1 MILNIILGILFC
13 VGLVYLMEKYVPL
26 KYNPTISVFLWVIIV
41 FLGYSLYKSIIG
53 PVEFN
58 KIKQVRYA
66 KVIKNLKDIRISELA
81 HQEIEGKFSGD
92 FDSLVQFIDTAK
104 FAIIQRRDTSYADVE
119 KNRAFGLDA
128 QNGGYYIEEIIVDT
142 LRFASVKDS
151 LFGDSDRYKT
161 MMFIPDVDN
170 KNMAEGAK
178 FELKA
183 GKFEKNDVFYSVFEA
198 SVAKR
203 LILSD
208 QDTDLIYQEEQLVS
222 VDGING
228 PTVRVG
234 TMNDI
239 DTGGNWPKLYDTPKK

>member
-1 MILNIILGILFC
+1 
-13 VGLVYLMEKYVPL
+13 MEKYIPL
-26 KYNPTISVFLWVIIV
+26 KFNPTISVFLWVVIL

-58 KIKQVRYA
+58 KVKQVRYA
-66 KVIKNLKDIRISELA
+66 KVIENLKDIRISELA
-81 HQEIEGKFSGD
+81 HQEIEGKFSGN
-92 FDSLVQFIDTAK
+92 FDSLVQFLDTAK

-128 QNGGYYIEEIIVDT
+128 QKGGYYKEEIIVDT

-161 MMFIPDVDN
+161 MMNIPLEI
-170 KNMAEGAK
+170 AEGAK
-178 FELKA
+178 FQLKA
-183 GKFEKNDVFYSVFEA
+183 GKYEKNDALYSVFEA

-239 DTGGNWPKLYDTPKK
+239 DTGGNWPKLYDSPKQ

>member
-1 MILNIILGILFC
+1 MILNIILGILVC
-13 VGLVYLMEKYVPL
+13 VGLIYLMEKYIPL
-26 KYNPTISVFLWVIIV
+26 KFNPTISVFLWVVIL

-58 KIKQVRYA
+58 KVKQVRYA
-66 KVIKNLKDIRISELA
+66 KVIENLKDIRISELA
-81 HQEIEGKFSGD
+81 HQEIEGKFSGN
-92 FDSLVQFIDTAK
+92 FDSLVQFLDTAK

-128 QNGGYYIEEIIVDT
+128 QKGGYYKEEIIVDT

-161 MMFIPDVDN
+161 MMNIPLEI
-170 KNMAEGAK
+170 AEGAK
-178 FELKA
+178 FQLKA
-183 GKFEKNDVFYSVFEA
+183 GKYEKNDVFYSVFEA

-239 DTGGNWPKLYDTPKK
+239 DTGGNWPKLYDSPKQ

>member
-1 MILNIILGILFC
+1 
-13 VGLVYLMEKYVPL
+13 MEKYIPL
-26 KYNPTISVFLWVIIV
+26 KFNPTISIFLWVVIL

-58 KIKQVRYA
+58 KVKQVRYA
-66 KVIKNLKDIRISELA
+66 KVIENLKDIRIAELA
-81 HQEIEGKFSGD
+81 HQEIEGKFSGN
-92 FDSLVQFIDTAK
+92 FDSLVQFLDTAK

-128 QNGGYYIEEIIVDT
+128 QKGGYYKEEIIVDT

-161 MMFIPDVDN
+161 MMNIPLEI
-170 KNMAEGAK
+170 AEGAK
-178 FELKA
+178 FQLKA
-183 GKFEKNDVFYSVFEA
+183 GKYEKNDVLYSVFEA

-239 DTGGNWPKLYDTPKK
+239 DTGGNWPKLYDSPKQ

>member
-1 MILNIILGILFC
+1 MILNIILGILVC
-13 VGLVYLMEKYVPL
+13 VGLIYLMEKYIPL
-26 KYNPTISVFLWVIIV
+26 KFNPTISIFLWVVILS
-41 FLGYSLYKSIIG
+41 LGYSLYKSIIG

-58 KIKQVRYA
+58 KVKQVRYA
-66 KVIKNLKDIRISELA
+66 KVIENLKDIRIAELA
-81 HQEIEGKFSGD
+81 HQEIEGKFSGN
-92 FDSLVQFIDTAK
+92 FDSLVQFLDTAK

-128 QNGGYYIEEIIVDT
+128 QKGGYYKEEIIVDT

-161 MMFIPDVDN
+161 MMNIPLEI
-170 KNMAEGAK
+170 AEGAK
-178 FELKA
+178 FQLKA
-183 GKFEKNDVFYSVFEA
+183 GKYEKNDALYSVFEA

-222 VDGING
+222 VNGING

-239 DTGGNWPKLYDTPKK
+239 DTGGNWPKLYDSPKQ

>member
-1 MILNIILGILFC
+1 MILNIILGILVC
-13 VGLVYLMEKYVPL
+13 VGLIYLMEKYIPL
-26 KYNPTISVFLWVIIV
+26 KFNPTISIFLWVVIL

-58 KIKQVRYA
+58 KVKQVRYA
-66 KVIKNLKDIRISELA
+66 KVIVNLKDIRIAELA
-81 HQEIEGKFSGD
+81 HQEIEGKFSGN
-92 FDSLVQFIDTAK
+92 FDSLVQFLDTAK

-128 QNGGYYIEEIIVDT
+128 QKGGYYKEEIIVDT

-161 MMFIPDVDN
+161 MMNIPLEI
-170 KNMAEGAK
+170 AEGAK
-178 FELKA
+178 FQLKA
-183 GKFEKNDVFYSVFEA
+183 GKYEKNDVLYSVFEA

-239 DTGGNWPKLYDTPKK
+239 DTGGTWPKLYDSPKQ

>member
-1 MILNIILGILFC
+1 MILNIILGILVC
-13 VGLVYLMEKYVPL
+13 VGLIYLMEKYIPL
-26 KYNPTISVFLWVIIV
+26 KFNPTISIFLWVVIL

-58 KIKQVRYA
+58 KVKQVRYA
-66 KVIKNLKDIRISELA
+66 KVIENLKDIRISELA
-81 HQEIEGKFSGD
+81 HQEIEGKFSGN
-92 FDSLVQFIDTAK
+92 FDSLVQFLDTAK
-104 FAIIQRRDTSYADVE
+104 FAIIQRRDTSYADVD

-128 QNGGYYIEEIIVDT
+128 QKGGYYKEEIIVDT

-161 MMFIPDVDN
+161 MMNIPLEI
-170 KNMAEGAK
+170 AEGAK
-178 FELKA
+178 FQLKA
-183 GKFEKNDVFYSVFEA
+183 GKYEKNDVLYSVFEA

-239 DTGGNWPKLYDTPKK
+239 DTGGNWPKLYDSPKQ

>member
-1 MILNIILGILFC
+1 MILNIILGILVC
-13 VGLVYLMEKYVPL
+13 VGLIYLMEKYIPL
-26 KYNPTISVFLWVIIV
+26 KFNPTISIFLWVVIL

-58 KIKQVRYA
+58 KVKQVRYA
-66 KVIKNLKDIRISELA
+66 KVIENLKDIRISELA
-81 HQEIEGKFSGD
+81 HQEIEGKFSGN
-92 FDSLVQFIDTAK
+92 FDSLVQFLDTAK

-128 QNGGYYIEEIIVDT
+128 QEGGYYKEEIIVDT

-161 MMFIPDVDN
+161 MMNIPLEI
-170 KNMAEGAK
+170 AEGAK
-178 FELKA
+178 FQLKA
-183 GKFEKNDVFYSVFEA
+183 GKYEKNDALYSVFEA

-239 DTGGNWPKLYDTPKK
+239 DTGGNWPKLYDSPKQ

>member
-1 MILNIILGILFC
+1 MILNIILGILVC
-13 VGLVYLMEKYVPL
+13 VGLIYLMEKYIPL
-26 KYNPTISVFLWVIIV
+26 KFNPTISIFLWVVIL

-58 KIKQVRYA
+58 KVKQVRYA
-66 KVIKNLKDIRISELA
+66 KVIENLKDIRISELA
-81 HQEIEGKFSGD
+81 HQEIEGKFSGN
-92 FDSLVQFIDTAK
+92 FDSLVQFLDTAK

-128 QNGGYYIEEIIVDT
+128 QKGGYYKEEIIVDT

-161 MMFIPDVDN
+161 MMNIPLEI
-170 KNMAEGAK
+170 AEGAK
-178 FELKA
+178 FQLKA
-183 GKFEKNDVFYSVFEA
+183 GKYEKNDVLYSVFEA

-239 DTGGNWPKLYDTPKK
+239 DTGGNWPKLYDSPKQ

>member
-1 MILNIILGILFC
+1 
-13 VGLVYLMEKYVPL
+13 MEKYIPL
-26 KYNPTISVFLWVIIV
+26 KFNPTISVFLWVVIL

-58 KIKQVRYA
+58 KVKQVRYA
-66 KVIKNLKDIRISELA
+66 KVIENLKDIRISELA
-81 HQEIEGKFSGD
+81 HQEIEGKFSGN
-92 FDSLVQFIDTAK
+92 FDSLVQFLDTAK

-128 QNGGYYIEEIIVDT
+128 QKGGYYKEEIIVDT

-161 MMFIPDVDN
+161 MMNIPLEI
-170 KNMAEGAK
+170 AEGAK
-178 FELKA
+178 FQLKA
-183 GKFEKNDVFYSVFEA
+183 GKYEKNDVFYSVFEA
-198 SVAKR
+198 SVGKR

-239 DTGGNWPKLYDTPKK
+239 DTGGNWPKLYDSPKQ

>member
-1 MILNIILGILFC
+1 MILNIILGILVC
-13 VGLVYLMEKYVPL
+13 VGLVYLMEKYIPL
-26 KYNPTISVFLWVIIV
+26 KFNPTISIFLWVVIL

-58 KIKQVRYA
+58 KVKQVRYA
-66 KVIKNLKDIRISELA
+66 KVIENLKDIRISELA
-81 HQEIEGKFSGD
+81 HQEIEGKFSGN
-92 FDSLVQFIDTAK
+92 FDSLVQFLDTAK

-128 QNGGYYIEEIIVDT
+128 QKGGYYKEEIIVDT

-161 MMFIPDVDN
+161 MMNIPLEI
-170 KNMAEGAK
+170 AEGAK
-178 FELKA
+178 FQLKA
-183 GKFEKNDVFYSVFEA
+183 GKYEKNDVLYSVFEA

-239 DTGGNWPKLYDTPKK
+239 DTGGNWPKLYDSPKQ

>member
-1 MILNIILGILFC
+1 MILNIILGILVC
-13 VGLVYLMEKYVPL
+13 VGLIYLMEKYIPL
-26 KYNPTISVFLWVIIV
+26 RFNPTISIFLWVVIL

-58 KIKQVRYA
+58 KVKQVRYA
-66 KVIKNLKDIRISELA
+66 KVIENLKDIRIAELA
-81 HQEIEGKFSGD
+81 HQEIEGKFSGN
-92 FDSLVQFIDTAK
+92 FDSLVQFLDTAK

-128 QNGGYYIEEIIVDT
+128 QKGGYYKEEIIVDT

-161 MMFIPDVDN
+161 MMNIPLEI
-170 KNMAEGAK
+170 AEGAK
-178 FELKA
+178 FQLKA
-183 GKFEKNDVFYSVFEA
+183 GKYEKNDVLYSVFEA

-239 DTGGNWPKLYDTPKK
+239 DTGGNWPKLYDSPKQ

>member
-1 MILNIILGILFC
+1 MILNIILGILVC
-13 VGLVYLMEKYVPL
+13 VGLIYLMEKYIPL
-26 KYNPTISVFLWVIIV
+26 KFNPTISIFLWVVIL

-58 KIKQVRYA
+58 KVKQVRYA
-66 KVIKNLKDIRISELA
+66 KVIVNLKDIRIAELA
-81 HQEIEGKFSGD
+81 HQEIEGKFSGN
-92 FDSLVQFIDTAK
+92 FDSLVQFLDTAK

-128 QNGGYYIEEIIVDT
+128 QKGGYYKEEIIVDT

-161 MMFIPDVDN
+161 MMNIPLEI
-170 KNMAEGAK
+170 AEGAK
-178 FELKA
+178 FQLKA
-183 GKFEKNDVFYSVFEA
+183 GKYEKNDVLYSVFEA

-208 QDTDLIYQEEQLVS
+208 QDTDLMYQEEQLVS

-239 DTGGNWPKLYDTPKK
+239 DTGGNWPKLYDSPKQ

>member
-1 MILNIILGILFC
+1 MILNIILGILVC
-13 VGLVYLMEKYVPL
+13 VGLIYLMEKYIPL
-26 KYNPTISVFLWVIIV
+26 KFNPTISIFLWVVIL

-58 KIKQVRYA
+58 KVKQVRYA
-66 KVIKNLKDIRISELA
+66 KVIVNLKDIRIAELA
-81 HQEIEGKFSGD
+81 HQEIEGKFSGN
-92 FDSLVQFIDTAK
+92 FDSLVQFLDTAK

-128 QNGGYYIEEIIVDT
+128 QKGGYYKEEIIVDT

-161 MMFIPDVDN
+161 MMNIPLEI
-170 KNMAEGAK
+170 AEGAK
-178 FELKA
+178 FQLKA
-183 GKFEKNDVFYSVFEA
+183 GKYEKNDVLYSVFEA

-239 DTGGNWPKLYDTPKK
+239 DTGGNWPKLYDSPKQ

>member
-1 MILNIILGILFC
+1 MILNIILGILVC
-13 VGLVYLMEKYVPL
+13 VGLIYLMEKYIPL
-26 KYNPTISVFLWVIIV
+26 KFNPTISIFLWVVIL

-58 KIKQVRYA
+58 KVKQVRYA
-66 KVIKNLKDIRISELA
+66 KVIENLKDIRISELA
-81 HQEIEGKFSGD
+81 HQEIEGKFSGN
-92 FDSLVQFIDTAK
+92 FDSLVQFLDTAK

-128 QNGGYYIEEIIVDT
+128 QKGGYYKEEIIVDT

-161 MMFIPDVDN
+161 MMNIPLEI
-170 KNMAEGAK
+170 AEGAK
-178 FELKA
+178 FQLKA
-183 GKFEKNDVFYSVFEA
+183 GKYEKNDVFYSVFEA

-239 DTGGNWPKLYDTPKK
+239 DTGGNWPKLYDSPKQ

>member
-1 MILNIILGILFC
+1 MILNIILGILVC
-13 VGLVYLMEKYVPL
+13 VGLIYLMEKYIPL
-26 KYNPTISVFLWVIIV
+26 KFNPTISIFLWVVIL

-58 KIKQVRYA
+58 KVKQVRYA
-66 KVIKNLKDIRISELA
+66 KVIENLKDIRISELA

-128 QNGGYYIEEIIVDT
+128 QKGGYYKEEIIVDT

-161 MMFIPDVDN
+161 MMNIPLEI
-170 KNMAEGAK
+170 AEGAI

-183 GKFEKNDVFYSVFEA
+183 GKYEKNDVLYSVFEA

-234 TMNDI
+234 SMNDI
-239 DTGGNWPKLYDTPKK
+239 DTGGNWPKLYDSPKQ

>member
-1 MILNIILGILFC
+1 MILNIILGILVC
-13 VGLVYLMEKYVPL
+13 VGLIYLMEKYIPL
-26 KYNPTISVFLWVIIV
+26 KFNPTISVFLWVVIL

-58 KIKQVRYA
+58 KVKQVRYA
-66 KVIKNLKDIRISELA
+66 KVIENLKDIRISELA
-81 HQEIEGKFSGD
+81 HQEIEGKFSGN
-92 FDSLVQFIDTAK
+92 FDSLVQFLDTAK

-128 QNGGYYIEEIIVDT
+128 QKGGYYKEEIIVDT

-161 MMFIPDVDN
+161 MMNIPLEI
-170 KNMAEGAK
+170 AEGAK
-178 FELKA
+178 FQLKA
-183 GKFEKNDVFYSVFEA
+183 GKYEKNDVFYSVFEA

-239 DTGGNWPKLYDTPKK
+239 DTGGNWPKL

>member
-1 MILNIILGILFC
+1 MILNIILGILVC
-13 VGLVYLMEKYVPL
+13 VGLIYLMEKYIPL
-26 KYNPTISVFLWVIIV
+26 KFNPTISIFLWVVIL
-41 FLGYSLYKSIIG
+41 FLGYKLHKSFNG

-58 KIKQVRYA
+58 KVKQVRYA
-66 KVIKNLKDIRISELA
+66 KVIENLKDIRISELA
-81 HQEIEGKFSGD
+81 HQEIEGKFSGN
-92 FDSLVQFIDTAK
+92 FDSLVQFLDTAK

-128 QNGGYYIEEIIVDT
+128 QKGGYYKEEIIVDT

-161 MMFIPDVDN
+161 MMNIPLEI
-170 KNMAEGAK
+170 AEGAK
-178 FELKA
+178 FQLKA
-183 GKFEKNDVFYSVFEA
+183 GKYEKNDALYSVFEA

-234 TMNDI
+234 SMNDI
-239 DTGGNWPKLYDTPKK
+239 DTGGNWPKLYDSPKQ

>member
-1 MILNIILGILFC
+1 MILNIILGILVC
-13 VGLVYLMEKYVPL
+13 VGLIYLMEKYIPL
-26 KYNPTISVFLWVIIV
+26 KFNPTISIFLWVVIL

-58 KIKQVRYA
+58 KVKQVRYA
-66 KVIKNLKDIRISELA
+66 KVIENLKDIRISELA
-81 HQEIEGKFSGD
+81 HQEIEGKFSGN
-92 FDSLVQFIDTAK
+92 FDSLVQFLDTAK

-128 QNGGYYIEEIIVDT
+128 QKGGYYKEEIIVDT

-161 MMFIPDVDN
+161 MMNIPLEI
-170 KNMAEGAK
+170 AEGAK
-178 FELKA
+178 FQLKA
-183 GKFEKNDVFYSVFEA
+183 GKYEKNDVFYSVFEA

-234 TMNDI
+234 SMNDI
-239 DTGGNWPKLYDTPKK
+239 DTGGNWPKLYDSPKQ

>member
-1 MILNIILGILFC
+1 MILNIILGILVC
-13 VGLVYLMEKYVPL
+13 VGLIYLMEKYIPL
-26 KYNPTISVFLWVIIV
+26 KFNPTISIFLWVVIL
-41 FLGYSLYKSIIG
+41 FLGYGLYKSIIG

-58 KIKQVRYA
+58 KVKQVRYA
-66 KVIKNLKDIRISELA
+66 KVIENLKDIRISELA
-81 HQEIEGKFSGD
+81 HQEIEGKFSGN
-92 FDSLVQFIDTAK
+92 FDSLVQFLDTAK

-128 QNGGYYIEEIIVDT
+128 QKGGYYKEEIIVDT

-161 MMFIPDVDN
+161 MMNIPLEI
-170 KNMAEGAK
+170 AEGAI

-183 GKFEKNDVFYSVFEA
+183 GKYEKNDVLYSVFEA

-234 TMNDI
+234 SMNDI
-239 DTGGNWPKLYDTPKK
+239 DTGGNWPKLYDSPKQ

>member
-1 MILNIILGILFC
+1 MILNIILGILVC
-13 VGLVYLMEKYVPL
+13 VGLIYLMEKYIPL
-26 KYNPTISVFLWVIIV
+26 KFNPTISIFLWVVILS
-41 FLGYSLYKSIIG
+41 LGYSLYKSIIG

-58 KIKQVRYA
+58 KVKQVRYA
-66 KVIKNLKDIRISELA
+66 KVIENLKDIRISELA
-81 HQEIEGKFSGD
+81 HQEIEGKFSGN
-92 FDSLVQFIDTAK
+92 FDSLVQFLDTAK

-128 QNGGYYIEEIIVDT
+128 QKGGYYKEEIIVDT

-161 MMFIPDVDN
+161 MMNIPLEI
-170 KNMAEGAK
+170 AEGAK
-178 FELKA
+178 FQLKA
-183 GKFEKNDVFYSVFEA
+183 GKYEKNDVLYSVFEA

>member
-1 MILNIILGILFC
+1 MILNIIFGILVC
-13 VGLVYLMEKYVPL
+13 VGLIYLMEKYIPL
-26 KYNPTISVFLWVIIV
+26 KFNPTISIFLWVVIL

-58 KIKQVRYA
+58 KVKQVRYA
-66 KVIKNLKDIRISELA
+66 KVIESLKDIRISELA

-128 QNGGYYIEEIIVDT
+128 QKGGYYKEEIIVDT

-161 MMFIPDVDN
+161 MMNIPLEI
-170 KNMAEGAK
+170 AEGAI

-183 GKFEKNDVFYSVFEA
+183 GKYEKNDVLYSVFEA

-234 TMNDI
+234 SMNDI
-239 DTGGNWPKLYDTPKK
+239 DTGGNWPKLYDSPKQ

>member
-1 MILNIILGILFC
+1 MILNIILGILVC
-13 VGLVYLMEKYVPL
+13 VGLIYLMEKYIPL
-26 KYNPTISVFLWVIIV
+26 KFNPTISVFLWVVIL

-58 KIKQVRYA
+58 KVKQVRYA
-66 KVIKNLKDIRISELA
+66 KVIENLKDIRISELA
-81 HQEIEGKFSGD
+81 HQEIEGKFSGN
-92 FDSLVQFIDTAK
+92 FDSLVQFLDTAK

-128 QNGGYYIEEIIVDT
+128 QKGGYYKEEIIVDT

-161 MMFIPDVDN
+161 MMNIPLEI
-170 KNMAEGAK
+170 AEGAK
-178 FELKA
+178 FQLKA
-183 GKFEKNDVFYSVFEA
+183 GKYEKNDVFYSVFEA
-198 SVAKR
+198 SVGKR

-239 DTGGNWPKLYDTPKK
+239 DTGGNWPKLYDSPKQ

>member
-1 MILNIILGILFC
+1 MILNIILGILVC
-13 VGLVYLMEKYVPL
+13 VGLIYLMEKYIPL
-26 KYNPTISVFLWVIIV
+26 KFNPTISIFLCVVIL

-58 KIKQVRYA
+58 KVKQVRYA
-66 KVIKNLKDIRISELA
+66 KVIENLKDIRIAELA
-81 HQEIEGKFSGD
+81 HQEIEGKFSGN
-92 FDSLVQFIDTAK
+92 FDSLVQFLDTAK

-128 QNGGYYIEEIIVDT
+128 QKGGYYKEEIIVDT

-161 MMFIPDVDN
+161 MMNIPLEI
-170 KNMAEGAK
+170 AEGAK
-178 FELKA
+178 FQLKA
-183 GKFEKNDVFYSVFEA
+183 GKYEKNDVLYSVFEA

-239 DTGGNWPKLYDTPKK
+239 DTGGNWPKLYDSPKQ

>member
-1 MILNIILGILFC
+1 MILNIILGILVC
-13 VGLVYLMEKYVPL
+13 VGLIYLMEKYIPL
-26 KYNPTISVFLWVIIV
+26 KFNPTISIFLWVVIL

-58 KIKQVRYA
+58 KVKQVRYA
-66 KVIKNLKDIRISELA
+66 KVIENLKDIRISELA
-81 HQEIEGKFSGD
+81 HQEIEGKFSGN
-92 FDSLVQFIDTAK
+92 FDSLVQFLDTAK

-128 QNGGYYIEEIIVDT
+128 QKGGYYKEEIIVDT

-161 MMFIPDVDN
+161 MMNIPLEI
-170 KNMAEGAK
+170 AEGAK
-178 FELKA
+178 FQLKA
-183 GKFEKNDVFYSVFEA
+183 GKYEKNDALYSVFEA

>member
-1 MILNIILGILFC
+1 MILNIILGILVC
-13 VGLVYLMEKYVPL
+13 VGLIYLMEKYIPL
-26 KYNPTISVFLWVIIV
+26 KFNPTISIFLWVVIL

-58 KIKQVRYA
+58 KVKQVRYA
-66 KVIKNLKDIRISELA
+66 KVIENLKDIRISELA
-81 HQEIEGKFSGD
+81 HQEIEGKFSGN
-92 FDSLVQFIDTAK
+92 FDSLVKFLDTAK

-128 QNGGYYIEEIIVDT
+128 QKGGYYKEEIIVDT

-161 MMFIPDVDN
+161 MMNIPLEI
-170 KNMAEGAK
+170 AEGAK
-178 FELKA
+178 FQLKA
-183 GKFEKNDVFYSVFEA
+183 GKYEKNDVFYSVFEA

-239 DTGGNWPKLYDTPKK
+239 DTGGNWPKLYDSPKQ

>member
-1 MILNIILGILFC
+1 MIVNIILGILVC
-13 VGLVYLMEKYVPL
+13 VGLIYLMEKYIPL
-26 KYNPTISVFLWVIIV
+26 KFNPTISVFLWVVIL

-58 KIKQVRYA
+58 KVKQVRYA
-66 KVIKNLKDIRISELA
+66 KVIENLKDIRISELA
-81 HQEIEGKFSGD
+81 HQEIEGKFSGN
-92 FDSLVQFIDTAK
+92 FDSLVQFLDTAK

-128 QNGGYYIEEIIVDT
+128 QKGGYYKEEIIVDT

-161 MMFIPDVDN
+161 MMNIPLEI
-170 KNMAEGAK
+170 AEGAK
-178 FELKA
+178 FQLKA
-183 GKFEKNDVFYSVFEA
+183 GKYEKNDVFYSVFEA

-239 DTGGNWPKLYDTPKK
+239 DTGGNWPKLYDSPKQ

>member
-1 MILNIILGILFC
+1 M
-13 VGLVYLMEKYVPL
+13 
-26 KYNPTISVFLWVIIV
+26 
-41 FLGYSLYKSIIG
+41 
-53 PVEFN
+53 
-58 KIKQVRYA
+58 
-66 KVIKNLKDIRISELA
+66 
-81 HQEIEGKFSGD
+81 
-92 FDSLVQFIDTAK
+92 
-104 FAIIQRRDTSYADVE
+104 E

-128 QNGGYYIEEIIVDT
+128 QKGGYYKEEIIVDT

-161 MMFIPDVDN
+161 MMNIPLEI
-170 KNMAEGAK
+170 AEGAK
-178 FELKA
+178 FQLKA
-183 GKFEKNDVFYSVFEA
+183 GKYEKNDALYSVFEA

-239 DTGGNWPKLYDTPKK
+239 DTCGNWPKLYDSPKQ

>member
-1 MILNIILGILFC
+1 MILNIILGILVC
-13 VGLVYLMEKYVPL
+13 VGLIYLMEKYIPL
-26 KYNPTISVFLWVIIV
+26 KFNPTISIFLWVVIL
-41 FLGYSLYKSIIG
+41 FLGYGLYKSIIG

-58 KIKQVRYA
+58 KVKQVRYA
-66 KVIKNLKDIRISELA
+66 KVIENLKDIRIAELA
-81 HQEIEGKFSGD
+81 HQEIEGKFSGN
-92 FDSLVQFIDTAK
+92 FDSLVQFLDTAK

-128 QNGGYYIEEIIVDT
+128 QKGGYYKEEIIVDT

-161 MMFIPDVDN
+161 MMNIPLEI
-170 KNMAEGAK
+170 AEGAK
-178 FELKA
+178 FQLKA
-183 GKFEKNDVFYSVFEA
+183 GKYEKNDVLYSVFEA

-239 DTGGNWPKLYDTPKK
+239 DTGGNWPKLYDSPKQ

>member
-1 MILNIILGILFC
+1 
-13 VGLVYLMEKYVPL
+13 MEKYIPL
-26 KYNPTISVFLWVIIV
+26 KFNPTISVFLWVVIL

-58 KIKQVRYA
+58 KVKQVRYA
-66 KVIKNLKDIRISELA
+66 KVIENLKDIRIAELA
-81 HQEIEGKFSGD
+81 HQEIEGKFSGN
-92 FDSLVQFIDTAK
+92 FDSLVQFLDTAK

-128 QNGGYYIEEIIVDT
+128 QKGGYYKEEIIVDT

-161 MMFIPDVDN
+161 MMNIPLEI
-170 KNMAEGAK
+170 AEGAK
-178 FELKA
+178 FQLKA
-183 GKFEKNDVFYSVFEA
+183 GKYEKNDVFYSVFEA

-239 DTGGNWPKLYDTPKK
+239 DTGGNWPKLYDSPKQ

>member
-1 MILNIILGILFC
+1 MILNIILGILVC
-13 VGLVYLMEKYVPL
+13 VGLIYLMEKYIPL
-26 KYNPTISVFLWVIIV
+26 KFNPTISIFLWVVIL

-58 KIKQVRYA
+58 KVKQVRYA
-66 KVIKNLKDIRISELA
+66 KVIENLKDIRIAELA
-81 HQEIEGKFSGD
+81 HQEIEGKFSGN
-92 FDSLVQFIDTAK
+92 FDSLVQFLDTAK

-128 QNGGYYIEEIIVDT
+128 QKGGYYKEEIIVDT

-161 MMFIPDVDN
+161 MMNIPLEI
-170 KNMAEGAK
+170 AEGAK
-178 FELKA
+178 FQLKA
-183 GKFEKNDVFYSVFEA
+183 GKYEKNDVLYSVFEA

-239 DTGGNWPKLYDTPKK
+239 DTGGNWPKLYDSPKK

>member
-1 MILNIILGILFC
+1 MILNIILGILVC
-13 VGLVYLMEKYVPL
+13 VGLIYLMEKYIPL
-26 KYNPTISVFLWVIIV
+26 KFNPTISIFLWVVIL

-58 KIKQVRYA
+58 KVKQVRYA
-66 KVIKNLKDIRISELA
+66 KVIENLKDIRISELA
-81 HQEIEGKFSGD
+81 HQEIEGKFSGN
-92 FDSLVQFIDTAK
+92 FDSLVQFLDTAK

-128 QNGGYYIEEIIVDT
+128 QKGGYYKEEIIVDT

-161 MMFIPDVDN
+161 MMNIPLEI
-170 KNMAEGAK
+170 AEGAK
-178 FELKA
+178 FQLKA
-183 GKFEKNDVFYSVFEA
+183 GKYEKNDVFYSVFEA

-228 PTVRVG
+228 PTVRGG
-234 TMNDI
+234 TLNDI
-239 DTGGNWPKLYDTPKK
+239 DTGGNWPKLYDSPKQ

>member
-1 MILNIILGILFC
+1 MILNIILGILVC
-13 VGLVYLMEKYVPL
+13 VGLIYLMEKYIPL
-26 KYNPTISVFLWVIIV
+26 KFNPTISVFLWVVIL

-58 KIKQVRYA
+58 KVKQVRYA
-66 KVIKNLKDIRISELA
+66 KVIENLKDIRISELA
-81 HQEIEGKFSGD
+81 HQEIEGKFSGN
-92 FDSLVQFIDTAK
+92 FDSLVQFLDTAN

-128 QNGGYYIEEIIVDT
+128 QKGGYYKEEIIVDT

-161 MMFIPDVDN
+161 MMNIPLEI
-170 KNMAEGAK
+170 AEGAK
-178 FELKA
+178 FQLKA
-183 GKFEKNDVFYSVFEA
+183 GKYEKNDVFYSVFEA

-239 DTGGNWPKLYDTPKK
+239 DTGGNWPKLYDSPKQ

>member
-1 MILNIILGILFC
+1 MILNIILGILVC
-13 VGLVYLMEKYVPL
+13 VGLIYLMEKYIPL
-26 KYNPTISVFLWVIIV
+26 KFNPTISVFLWVVIL

-58 KIKQVRYA
+58 KVKQVRYA
-66 KVIKNLKDIRISELA
+66 KVIENLKDIRISELA
-81 HQEIEGKFSGD
+81 HQEIEGKFSGN
-92 FDSLVQFIDTAK
+92 FDSLVQFLDTAK

-128 QNGGYYIEEIIVDT
+128 QKGGYYKEEIIVDT

-161 MMFIPDVDN
+161 MMHIPLEI
-170 KNMAEGAK
+170 AEGAK
-178 FELKA
+178 FQLKA
-183 GKFEKNDVFYSVFEA
+183 GKYEKNDVFYSVFEA

-239 DTGGNWPKLYDTPKK
+239 DTGGNWPKLYDSPKQ